1 VRRRSF
7 RHMASDYGRVEFGTI
22 IIVVAV
28 VAVLLA
34 AVSYWGSGR
43 VYGSIGESDLMMR
56 RETVSAAP
64 DSAEAR
70 EEIRQMLEAK
80 SARREARG
88 EAPLDVEAELAALTQ
103 GAPGAD
109 HELREEVRQL
119 VIARNERRIRRGEE
133 PLDVE
138 AEVERQLRS
147 LGA

>member
-1 VRRRSF
+1 
-7 RHMASDYGRVEFGTI
+7 MARVEFGTI

-43 VYGSIGESDLMMR
+43 VYGDIGASDLVMQ
-56 RETVSAAP
+56 REVSSAP

-80 SARREARG
+80 SARRQARG
-88 EAPLDVEAELAALTQ
+88 EAPLDVEAELASLT
-103 GAPGAD
+103 GPGAGD
-109 HELREEVRQL
+109 DPGLRDEVRQL
-119 VIARNERRIRRGEE
+119 VVARNERRLRQGKE

-138 AEVERQLRS
+138 AEVERQLRA
-147 LGA
+147 LGG

>member
-1 VRRRSF
+1 MR
-7 RHMASDYGRVEFGTI
+7 RVEFGTI
-22 IIVVAV
+22 IIIVAI

-56 RETVSAAP
+56 RETAAAAP

-80 SARREARG
+80 SARRQARG
-88 EAPLDVEAELAALTQ
+88 EAPLDVDAELDALTRDPS
-103 GAPGAD
+103 GDDPA
-109 HELREEVRQL
+109 LREEVRQL
-119 VIARNERRIRRGEE
+119 VIARNERRMRKGEE
-133 PLDVE
+133 PLDVD

-147 LGA
+147 LGG

>member
-1 VRRRSF
+1 
-7 RHMASDYGRVEFGTI
+7 MEFGTI
-22 IIVVAV
+22 IIIVAV

-43 VYGSIGESDLMMR
+43 VYGSIGDSDLMMR
-56 RETVSAAP
+56 RETAAAAP

-88 EAPLDVEAELAALTQ
+88 EAPLDVDAEIEALT
-103 GAPGAD
+103 GAGAD
-109 HELREEVRQL
+109 DPGLREEVRQL
-119 VIARNERRIRRGEE
+119 VVARNERRMRKGQE

-147 LGA
+147 LGG

>member
-1 VRRRSF
+1 
-7 RHMASDYGRVEFGTI
+7 MARVEFGTI

>member
-1 VRRRSF
+1 MPVRLW
-7 RHMASDYGRVEFGTI
+7 GRVDFGTI

-28 VAVLLA
+28 VAVLVA
-34 AVSYWGSGR
+34 GVSYWGSGR
-43 VYGSIGESDLMMR
+43 VYGNIGASDLVMS
-56 RETVSAAP
+56 RETTSAA

-88 EAPLDVEAELAALTQ
+88 EAPLDVEAELESLTRA
-103 GAPGAD
+103 GGDDPG
-109 HELREEVRQL
+109 LRDEVRQL
-119 VIARNERRIRRGEE
+119 VVARNERRVRQGKA

-147 LGA
+147 LGG